1 MANRE
6 KEKINM
12 YNKKEIEK
20 IKLEYDKQKNV
31 ILKENN
37 GLKLCILK
45 MIYQIEKY
53 EDEENTRNCEINVR
67 IVYKKFLY
75 ILKIF

>member
-1 MANRE
+1 LANRE

-31 ILKENN
+31 VLKENN

-53 EDEENTRNCEINVR
+53 EDEENKRNCEINVR
-67 IVYKKFLY
+67 IV
-75 ILKIF
+75 

>member
-1 MANRE
+1 
-6 KEKINM
+6 M